1 MSGSV
6 EIAIHGEADKGPGG
20 YAALI
25 RREGSPAAEIITGGH
40 PKTTA
45 NRMELTAAIEAFR
58 RLNEAPEPADAAVT
72 VNTASEYVSNA
83 FNKGWLEKW
92 QGNGWKNNRDAIV
105 RNSDLW
111 QELQQ
116 EIGGRRPV
124 WRHVKEADEEC
135 RRQGR
140 QAAEETARQKQV
152 WTRSAGSAPAQPRPD
167 QPAQPRPD
175 QPAQPVTPVPG
186 ANAVEQALLQN
197 QAAMASLE
205 RAWRLC
211 QEPGAAEARQE
222 LQEAMNRLESQ
233 APNLARAAQGL
244 RLLEQATE

>member
-6 EIAIHGEADKGPGG
+6 EIAIHGEADNGPGG
-20 YAALI
+20 YAAVI

-92 QGNGWKNNRDAIV
+92 QGNGWKNNRDAAV

-111 QELQQ
+111 KELQQ
-116 EIGGRRPV
+116 EIGGRSPV
-124 WRHVKEADEEC
+124 WNQTEEVDEEC
-135 RRQGR
+135 RQQSQ
-140 QAAEETARQKQV
+140 QAAEATAKQKQV
-152 WTRSAGSAPAQPRPD
+152 WAKSAGSTRGPAQPPPD
-167 QPAQPRPD
+167 H
-175 QPAQPVTPVPG
+175 PVTPVPG

-197 QAAMASLE
+197 QSAREALE

-211 QEPGAAEARQE
+211 QEPGAAEVRQE

-233 APNLARAAQGL
+233 ALNLARAAQGL
-244 RLLEQATE
+244 QLLEQATE

>member
-6 EIAIHGEADKGPGG
+6 EIAIHGEADKVPGG
-20 YAALI
+20 YAAVI
-25 RREGSPAAEIITGGH
+25 RREGSTAAEIITGGN

-58 RLNEAPEPADAAVT
+58 HLNEAPEPANAAVT

-92 QGNGWKNNRDAIV
+92 QGNGWKNNQGADV

-111 QELQQ
+111 KELQQ

-124 WRHVKEADEEC
+124 WHHVKEADEEC
-135 RRQGR
+135 RRQAQ
-140 QAAEETARQKQV
+140 QAVETTARQKQV
-152 WTRSAGSAPAQPRPD
+152 WLKSAGAAQIPD
-167 QPAQPRPD
+167 QAPPD
-175 QPAQPVTPVPG
+175 PPVTPVSG
-186 ANAVEQALLQN
+186 ANAVEQALIQN
-197 QAAMASLE
+197 QSAREALE
-205 RAWRLC
+205 RAWRLG
-211 QEPGAAEARQE
+211 QEPGAAAEIRQE